1 MSVAEKYNRMSA
13 VYDLMESPMEYF
25 FYSKWRKEALS
36 GLRGMV
42 LEVGVGTGKNLKY
55 YPEDCSVLGIDNSE
69 GMLKKA
75 RNRAEGMNNVTLL
88 LMDAEHLEF
97 PDNSFDYVITTFVLC
112 SIPDPVKALKE
123 MHRVLKP
130 NGEMINIEHMR
141 SSTRWI
147 AASEDFINRF
157 SVDLAGF
164 NVNRKTVENIGK
176 AGFKIKDVKNLLF
189 KDVFR
194 KIRSKP

>member
-1 MSVAEKYNRMSA
+1 MSVAEKYNRMST
-13 VYDLMESPMEYF
+13 VYDLMESPMESF

-55 YPEDCSVLGIDNSE
+55 YPEDCSVIGIDNSE
-69 GMLKKA
+69 GMLEKA
-75 RNRAEGMNNVTLL
+75 REKAEGMKNVTLL

-123 MHRVLKP
+123 MRRVLKP
-130 NGEMINIEHMR
+130 DGEMINIEHMR
-141 SSTRWI
+141 SSIRWI

-164 NVNRKTVENIGK
+164 NVNRKTVENVGK
-176 AGFKIKDVKNLLF
+176 AGFTIKDVKNLAF
-189 KDVFR
+189 RDVFR

>member
-13 VYDLMESPMEYF
+13 VYDLMESPMESF

-55 YPEDCSVLGIDNSE
+55 YSEECSVIGIDNSE
-69 GMLKKA
+69 GMLEKA
-75 RNRAEGMNNVTLL
+75 REKAEGMKNVTLL

-130 NGEMINIEHMR
+130 DGEMINIEHMR

-147 AASEDFINRF
+147 AASEDFINPI
-157 SVDLAGF
+157 SALTGI
-164 NVNRKTVENIGK
+164 NVNRRTVENIGK
-176 AGFKIKDVKNLLF
+176 AGFKIKDVKNLAF
-189 KDVFR
+189 RDVFR

>member
-1 MSVAEKYNRMSA
+1 MSVVAKYNRLSA
-13 VYDLMESPMEYF
+13 VYDLMEWPVEF
-25 FYSKWRKEALS
+25 LFYKKWRKEALS
-36 GLRGMV
+36 GLKGMV

-55 YPEDCSVLGIDNSE
+55 YPKGCSVIGIDISE
-69 GMLKKA
+69 GMLEKA
-75 RNRAEGMNNVTLL
+75 RKRAEGLNNVTLL

-112 SIPDPVKALKE
+112 SIPNPVKALKE

-130 NGEMINIEHMR
+130 DGEMINIEHMR

-147 AASEDFINRF
+147 ASYEDFINPI
-157 SVDLAGF
+157 SVDLTGV

-176 AGFKIKDVKNLLF
+176 AGFTIKDVKNLAF

>member
-1 MSVAEKYNRMSA
+1 MSVVAKYNRLSA
-13 VYDLMESPMEYF
+13 VYDLMEWPVEF
-25 FYSKWRKEALS
+25 LFYKKWRKEALS
-36 GLRGMV
+36 GLKGMV

-55 YPEDCSVLGIDNSE
+55 YPKGCSVIGIDISE
-69 GMLKKA
+69 GMLEKA
-75 RNRAEGMNNVTLL
+75 RKRAEGLNNVTLL

-112 SIPDPVKALKE
+112 SIPDPAKALKE

-130 NGEMINIEHMR
+130 DGEMINIEHMR

-147 AASEDFINRF
+147 ASYEDFINPI
-157 SVDLAGF
+157 SVDLTGV

-176 AGFKIKDVKNLLF
+176 AGFTIKDVKNLAF

>member
-13 VYDLMESPMEYF
+13 VYDLMESPMELF

-55 YPEDCSVLGIDNSE
+55 YPEDCSVIGIDNSE
-69 GMLKKA
+69 GMLEKA
-75 RNRAEGMNNVTLL
+75 REKAEGMKNVTLL

-112 SIPDPVKALKE
+112 SVPDPVKALEE

-130 NGEMINIEHMR
+130 DGEMINLEHMR
-141 SSTRWI
+141 SNNPLI
-147 AASEDFINRF
+147 AAYEDFINPI
-157 SVDLAGF
+157 SVALTGI
-164 NVNRKTVENIGK
+164 NVNRRTVENIGK
-176 AGFKIKDVKNLLF
+176 AGFTIKDVKNLAF
-189 KDVFR
+189 RDVFR

>member
-1 MSVAEKYNRMSA
+1 MSVVAKYNKLSA
-13 VYDLMESPMEYF
+13 VYDLMESPMESF

-55 YPEDCSVLGIDNSE
+55 YPEECSVIGIDNSE
-69 GMLKKA
+69 GMLEKA
-75 RNRAEGMNNVTLL
+75 REKAEGLKNVTLL
-88 LMDAEHLEF
+88 LMDAENLEF

-130 NGEMINIEHMR
+130 DGEMINLEHMR
-141 SSTRWI
+141 SNNPLI
-147 AASEDFINRF
+147 ATYEDFINPV
-157 SVDLAGF
+157 SVALTGI
-164 NVNRKTVENIGK
+164 NVNRRTVENIGK
-176 AGFKIKDVKNLLF
+176 AGFKIKDVENLAF

>member
-13 VYDLMESPMEYF
+13 VYDLMESPMESF

-55 YPEDCSVLGIDNSE
+55 YPEDCSVIGIDNSE
-69 GMLKKA
+69 GMLEKA
-75 RNRAEGMNNVTLL
+75 REKAEGMKNVTLL

-97 PDNSFDYVITTFVLC
+97 PDNSFDYVIMTFVLC

-123 MHRVLKP
+123 MRRVLKP
-130 NGEMINIEHMR
+130 DGEMINIEHMR
-141 SSTRWI
+141 SSIRWI

-164 NVNRKTVENIGK
+164 NVNRKTVENVGK
-176 AGFKIKDVKNLLF
+176 AGFTIKDVKNLAF
-189 KDVFR
+189 RDVFR

>member
-1 MSVAEKYNRMSA
+1 MSVVAKYNRLSA
-13 VYDLMESPMEYF
+13 VYDLMEWPVEF
-25 FYSKWRKEALS
+25 LFYKKWRKEALS
-36 GLRGMV
+36 GLKGMV

-55 YPEDCSVLGIDNSE
+55 YPKGCSVIGIDISE
-69 GMLKKA
+69 GMLEKA
-75 RNRAEGMNNVTLL
+75 RKRAEGLNNVTLL

-112 SIPDPVKALKE
+112 SIPDPAKALKE

-130 NGEMINIEHMR
+130 DGEMINIEHMR

-147 AASEDFINRF
+147 ASYEDFINPI
-157 SVDLAGF
+157 SVDLTGV

-176 AGFKIKDVKNLLF
+176 AGFTIKDAKNLAF

>member
-13 VYDLMESPMEYF
+13 VYDLMESPMEFF

-36 GLRGMV
+36 GLSGMV

-55 YPEDCSVLGIDNSE
+55 YPEECLVTGIDNSE
-69 GMLKKA
+69 GMLEKA
-75 RNRAEGMNNVTLL
+75 REKAEGMKNVTLL

-112 SIPDPVKALKE
+112 SIPDPVKALRE
-123 MHRVLKP
+123 MKRVLKP
-130 NGEMINIEHMR
+130 DGEMINLEHMR
-141 SSTRWI
+141 SDNRWI
-147 AASEDFINRF
+147 AAYEDFINPI
-157 SVDLAGF
+157 SVALTGI

-176 AGFKIKDVKNLLF
+176 AGFNIKDVKNLAF

-194 KIRSKP
+194 KIRTKP

>member
-13 VYDLMESPMEYF
+13 VYDLMESPMESF

-55 YPEDCSVLGIDNSE
+55 YPEDCSVIGIDNSE
-69 GMLKKA
+69 GMLEKA
-75 RNRAEGMNNVTLL
+75 REKAEGMKNVTLL

-123 MHRVLKP
+123 MRRVLKP
-130 NGEMINIEHMR
+130 DGEMINIEHMR
-141 SSTRWI
+141 SSIRWI

-164 NVNRKTVENIGK
+164 NVNRKTVENVGK
-176 AGFKIKDVKNLLF
+176 AGFTIKDVKNLAF
-189 KDVFR
+189 RDVFR

>member
-1 MSVAEKYNRMSA
+1 MSVAAKYNRMSA
-13 VYDLMESPMEYF
+13 VYDLMESPMEFF

-55 YPEDCSVLGIDNSE
+55 YPEDCSVIGIDNSE
-69 GMLKKA
+69 GMLEKA
-75 RNRAEGMNNVTLL
+75 REKAKGTKNVTLL

-97 PDNSFDYVITTFVLC
+97 SDNSFDYVITTFVLC

-130 NGEMINIEHMR
+130 DGEMINLEHMR
-141 SSTRWI
+141 SNNRWI
-147 AASEDFINRF
+147 AAYEDFINPI
-157 SVDLAGF
+157 SVELTGI

-176 AGFKIKDVKNLLF
+176 AGFKIKDVKNLAF